1 MYTVVASDVFKHSLN
16 RLHSFLTKK
25 YGEDVARKQQK
36 LLRKNIK
43 NKLCANPHIAPI
55 SDRLLALGMSEYRQ
69 WRVDEYGILYFKI
82 NEQSNQIELLAVM
95 DSRQSIQKLLFE
107 IMLLV

>member
-1 MYTVVASDVFKHSLN
+1 MYTVVASDVFKYSLN

-25 YGEDVARKQQK
+25 YGEDVASEQKQ
-36 LLRKNIK
+36 LLRKNIES
-43 NKLCANPHIAPI
+43 KLCANPHIAPV
-55 SDRLLALGMSEYRQ
+55 SDRLLALGMPEYRQ
-69 WRVDEYGILYFKI
+69 WRVDEHNILYFKI
-82 NEQSNQIELLAVM
+82 NEQSSQIELLAVM

>member
-36 LLRKNIK
+36 LLRKNIER
-43 NKLCANPHIAPI
+43 KLCTNPHIAPV
-55 SDRLLALGMSEYRQ
+55 SDRLLALGMTEYRQ
-69 WRVDEYGILYFKI
+69 WHVDEHNILYFKI
-82 NEQSNQIELLAVM
+82 NEQSSQIELLAVM
-95 DSRQSIQKLLFE
+95 DSRQSIQKVLFE
-107 IMLLV
+107 IMLLT